1 MSGAV
6 AAAGPARARR
16 DVLLWLGV
24 VLAVTTV
31 LLAAFGAAVSPFD
44 PTAATPDVGQ
54 PPPALAAI
62 PDLLWRSI
70 TGRLAAPV
78 HWFGTDDSGLDVF
91 SRVITA
97 PRADLAIALAACALS
112 TVLGVAIGLIAGFFR
127 HWSTE
132 LMMRVSDVMQSFPV
146 FISAMILVAM
156 AGRSYVN
163 IVVALALLYTPIYVR
178 LTRAEVLGQVARGYV
193 QAARAIGNPAWRVAL
208 THVLPNALTAGLSF
222 VGAGVRPPT
231 PEWGLMIANGAG
243 GIVTGEWWSSVFPGI
258 AISLTVFGFAA
269 IGNALEQRYG
279 R

>member
-1 MSGAV
+1 VSGAV